1 MPPTGGNVG
10 VWLHPRA
17 PWTPVLI
24 TRRVLAA
31 RPALRQGSCTTSPNY
46 TPKTVWQPGENSRTL
61 YVLVRICLPA
71 VWLQGEACLLWA
83 PGNGGVFASKKEGV
97 ARVQG
102 GSCRPTLL
110 VQTVG
115 PKPQLP
121 REFWARARAQEEAPV
136 TWQTRALR
144 GRLGREQFE
153 PVAGGASGSSSRGC
167 GGSVRSWGQGWHLS
181 LLFDT
186 LSCFVMPV

>member
-1 MPPTGGNVG
+1 M
-10 VWLHPRA
+10 
-17 PWTPVLI
+17 LI

-83 PGNGGVFASKKEGV
+83 RGNGGVFASKKEGV

-121 REFWARARAQEEAPV
+121 REFWARARAQEEARV
-136 TWQTRALR
+136 TW
-144 GRLGREQFE
+144 
-153 PVAGGASGSSSRGC
+153 
-167 GGSVRSWGQGWHLS
+167 
-181 LLFDT
+181 
-186 LSCFVMPV
+186 